1 MPMKKQPSRPPA
13 ETPRADMNP
22 PAAEPLPH
30 PGHLQPATDRCP
42 YPRPF
47 PPEFGDCEA
56 YQPISFIP
64 TDSLG
69 RPLQRAWTC
78 RNLEASAFRQ
88 GTAYPRCRIGDAAA
102 RERWAESVGPRREIV
117 SQIRLA
123 LVAASRTQLD
133 AFLAEQRDAARLS
146 DDERERRLQPL
157 AEALIASMHFS
168 VDAMLERFQ
177 AAEFPVATAK
187 AVLAEMVWNW
197 VRSPQPITTLAAP
210 PSLIARHPEVKELL
224 APES

>member
-1 MPMKKQPSRPPA
+1 MK
-13 ETPRADMNP
+13 P
-22 PAAEPLPH
+22 PAAEPPSSDRH
-30 PGHLQPATDRCP
+30 SPPVADRCP
-42 YPRPF
+42 YTRPF
-47 PPEFGDCEA
+47 PPDFGDCQA
-56 YQPISFIP
+56 YQPISFVP

-102 RERWAESVGPRREIV
+102 RERWAQSVGPRREIV
-117 SQIRLA
+117 RQIRLA

-133 AFLAEQRDAARLS
+133 AFLAEQRDAAGLS
-146 DDERERRLQPL
+146 EDERELRLRPL
-157 AEALIASMHFS
+157 AEALVASMHFS

-177 AAEFPVATAK
+177 AADFPAATAK